1 MKDLRA
7 QGWLIVI
14 AGVFL
19 MMNVCGCSDGFKY
32 SRYSSKD
39 PELNLTI
46 DYISGWHCIEHR
58 GEKNENANV
67 LFFED
72 KAGDIF
78 KAKVS
83 LNAGDISKSRISP
96 PTIEA
101 IADNIS
107 ASMLKFEGSKA
118 LSRSKIRLLGTKAVD
133 LQFSYKALDRIYS
146 VNPKLIPVKARM
158 IIFERG
164 DKFYTVRYENREKDF
179 ENLSKAFNHMIRT
192 LRFKSGG

>member
-58 GEKNENANV
+58 GENNVNANV